1 MGLPSPPDDEIVKT
15 LCGVPGSETPPV
27 LEVSAYGLRCLSR
40 RERERVNE
48 SVLKRKT
55 RDNHRERERSDPHKR
70 GVGSKIRFVVRSS
83 LSASA
88 KNRKK
93 KKHAPAAA
101 ARLNPPR
108 ARANTCSSL

>member
-1 MGLPSPPDDEIVKT
+1 MSVE
-15 LCGVPGSETPPV
+15 E
-27 LEVSAYGLRCLSR
+27 
-40 RERERVNE
+40 RERERENE

-55 RDNHRERERSDPHKR
+55 RDNHRERERSDPPHK
-70 GVGSKIRFVVRSS
+70 GASVQKLGSLFVPFSVS
-83 LSASA
+83 
-88 KNRKK
+88 KKQKK

>member
-1 MGLPSPPDDEIVKT
+1 MCLLARSRLNTKKDGARAGVQDREKNRPPNISNFFLVSKGFLGLPSPPDDEIVKT

-55 RDNHRERERSDPHKR
+55 RDNHREREKEATPPKGR
-70 GVGSKIRFVVRSS
+70 RF
-83 LSASA
+83 
-88 KNRKK
+88 KN
-93 KKHAPAAA
+93 
-101 ARLNPPR
+101 
-108 ARANTCSSL
+108 

>member
-1 MGLPSPPDDEIVKT
+1 MFDVKT

-40 RERERVNE
+40 RERESERVSFDE
-48 SVLKRKT
+48 KEYLKT
-55 RDNHRERERSDPHKR
+55 HGERERERSESSSVQKL
-70 GVGSKIRFVVRSS
+70 GSLLLF
-83 LSASA
+83 ADA
-88 KNRKK
+88 KNRKIHT
-93 KKHAPAAA
+93 KHTPAAA